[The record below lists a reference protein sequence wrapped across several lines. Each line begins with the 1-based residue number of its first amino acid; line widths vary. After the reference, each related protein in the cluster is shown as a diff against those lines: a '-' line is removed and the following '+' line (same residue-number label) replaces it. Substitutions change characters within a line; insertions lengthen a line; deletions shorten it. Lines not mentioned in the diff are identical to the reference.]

1 MKLLLT
7 LCCAATLLAG
17 CVTNDSVYENRKA
30 KPTVY
35 RDIESRSAAGGIG
48 LEARDIT
55 SVTDEL
61 FRDLISSG
69 MFNQRK
75 TPPRILI
82 DSKHLIN
89 QSSARIDKD
98 VLTDTLRTRLV
109 RASLGKIYFVSR
121 ESIGI
126 VEKERKLK
134 RDGVVDTG
142 SRSLA
147 KATAGVDFF
156 LRGRISSL
164 DQVNSSTGVHDRAY
178 SMSFE
183 LVDMEQGIIAY
194 AMGPYQ
200 FAKFGNDD
208 VIYR

>member
-1 MKLLLT
+1 MKKLLLSFA
-7 LCCAATLLAG
+7 LVVLLSACASTD
-17 CVTNDSVYENRKA
+17 TVYENRSA
-30 KPTVY
+30 QPTVY
-35 RDIESRSAAGGIG
+35 RDVESASKAGGIG

-55 SVTDEL
+55 SVTDDM

-69 MFNQRK
+69 LFEQRS

-82 DSKHLIN
+82 DSKHLVN

-121 ESIGI
+121 ESIGV

-142 SRSLA
+142 SRTLS

-156 LRGRISSL
+156 MRGRISSL
-164 DQVNSSTGVHDRAY
+164 DQVNTSTGVHDRSY

-183 LVDMEQGIIAY
+183 LIDMEQGIIIY

>member
-1 MKLLLT
+1 MRLLLI
-7 LCCAATLLAG
+7 LSAGLLAA
-17 CVTNDSVYENRKA
+17 CTTTDSVYENRPA
-30 KPTVY
+30 QPTTY
-35 RDIESRSAAGGIG
+35 RDIESSSAAGGIG
-48 LEARDIT
+48 LEARDII
-55 SVTDEL
+55 SVTDDML
-61 FRDLISSG
+61 RDLISSG
-69 MFNQRK
+69 LFTQRPK
-75 TPPRILI
+75 PPRILI
-82 DSKHLIN
+82 DSKYLVN

-121 ESIGI
+121 ESIQA
-126 VEKERKLK
+126 VEKERQLK

-142 SRSLA
+142 SRELA
-147 KATAGVDFF
+147 KATAGIDFF
-156 LRGRISSL
+156 MRGRISSL
-164 DQVNSSTGVHDRAY
+164 DQVNSSTGVHDRSY

-183 LVDMEQGIIAY
+183 LIDAEQGIIVY